1 MYNGCVGAV
10 GSPKEADA
18 RCEAPLQ
25 THSPSTPEGRS
36 VFPHRPPRIR
46 KSARS
51 PNGDCPRRRHQASR
65 IVAINSSPAH
75 GLDQRKDDTAAGAE
89 VRKEVLEERVEFVHA
104 AIIQEGRRVVIRNP
118 QGRASASGVGMF
130 GAECCRLLRS
140 RVTSDE

>member
-10 GSPKEADA
+10 GSPKETDA

-36 VFPHRPPRIR
+36 VFHTT
-46 KSARS
+46 
-51 PNGDCPRRRHQASR
+51 GQ
-65 IVAINSSPAH
+65 
-75 GLDQRKDDTAAGAE
+75 DQQKDDPAAGAD
-89 VRKEVLEERVEFVHA
+89 VREEVLEERVKFIHA